1 MKRVFPAL
9 ALLLALANSQ
19 AQQPGVLPSQ
29 STFHKVTPP
38 IPVTGILGVFCPK
51 EAFLKHQKV

>member
-9 ALLLALANSQ
+9 ALLLTLANSQ
-19 AQQPGVLPSQ
+19 AQQPGGTSSQ
-29 STFHKVTPP
+29 LRVPTATPP

-51 EAFLKHQKV
+51 EAFLKHHKL